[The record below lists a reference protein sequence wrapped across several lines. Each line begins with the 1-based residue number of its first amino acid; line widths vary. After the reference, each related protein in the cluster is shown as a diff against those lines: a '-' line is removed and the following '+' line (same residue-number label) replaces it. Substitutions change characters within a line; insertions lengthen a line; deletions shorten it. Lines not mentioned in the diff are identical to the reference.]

1 MFDIGF
7 LELLVVAVVALL
19 VVGPERLPDAVRTTS
34 RWWSSLKRTLHSAR
48 EELEREVGAD
58 DIRRELHN
66 ERIMREIEESRR
78 EMEKTFNEANKEV
91 NSALNQPEKTQATAA
106 ETPVEKKVAGQSQ
119 LEAQKSDKAIEEPA
133 HPRAEQ
139 EDYLPE
145 QDETAEEQQDPEYPE
160 HWHDFGDPD
169 LNPDHPENI
178 DVDEEEQDNKQV
190 SQQEKDN
197 QP

>member
-7 LELLVVAVVALL
+7 LELLVVAAVALL

-34 RWWSSLKRTLHSAR
+34 RWWSGLKRTLHSAR

-78 EMEKTFNEANKEV
+78 EMEKTFNEANREV
-91 NSALNQPEKTQATAA
+91 HDALKPAEKPRAVAAPEKKPEASQPETAKSKKA
-106 ETPVEKKVAGQSQ
+106 VEKP
-119 LEAQKSDKAIEEPA
+119 AQ
-133 HPRAEQ
+133 PRTEQ

-145 QDETAEEQQDPEYPE
+145 QDEAAEELQDPEYPE
-160 HWHDFGDPD
+160 HWHDFGDPE
-169 LNPDHPENI
+169 LNSDHPEH
-178 DVDEEEQDNKQV
+178 VDADKTDKQGAKKT
-190 SQQEKDN
+190 SQQEKDS
-197 QP
+197 QS